1 MSTTE
6 HTDEIRPEHAGHDG
20 SATDTPHDPVVQAD
34 LAPDE
39 EELEV
44 PRDLK
49 ATIRRMWDA
58 AREQHWRLY
67 VVGTALVFFVIV
79 TAAGEIYTAYL
90 LDLLWEKIQAAW
102 SGETAFTVTWMDGGI
117 QIMGLL
123 LLYTVQWVFY
133 STQTF
138 VMASF
143 AERLNLKLRNQ
154 VGVRVAELF
163 AEELAKTTLV
173 MTATFND
180 GSEQT
185 KRYSFSPRE
194 DYAQIYAEYL
204 EEDWDAY
211 LTGDDARRTEL
222 TQNPPSLYLI
232 TENEG

>member
-1 MSTTE
+1 MTQTTE
-6 HTDEIRPEHAGHDG
+6 TDETRRDEAAARGDC
-20 SATDTPHDPVVQAD
+20 SATDTPRDPIVQAD

-49 ATIRRMWDA
+49 ATIRRLWDS

-67 VVGTALVFFVIV
+67 VVGAALVFYVII
-79 TAAGEIYTAYL
+79 TLAGPIYTAYL
-90 LDLLWEKIQAAW
+90 LDLLWEKVQAAW
-102 SGETAFTVTWMDGGI
+102 SGDATFTITWMDGGI

-154 VGVRVAELF
+154 VGVKL
-163 AEELAKTTLV
+163 
-173 MTATFND
+173 
-180 GSEQT
+180 T
-185 KRYSFSPRE
+185 KLPLKYYPER
-194 DYAQIYAEYL
+194 Q
-204 EEDWDAY
+204 
-211 LTGDDARRTEL
+211 RR
-222 TQNPPSLYLI
+222 
-232 TENEG
+232 